1 MVDEIDASSLAD
13 AMVVDSDMDDEMDE
27 VDDTEDKTDQDD
39 SDDKKEKKAAQDA
52 DGIKTLRTEF
62 KQDMTDFKKTAE
74 GEKKDLQK
82 EISRLGFALRKAEKG
97 KKEDDVFTDAQLQ
110 QMMDDHQDEPKVL
123 FQVMKQMAKQSGD
136 SATQNAESKVK
147 IMAKHKELTDMAE
160 KTFPGGL
167 KEGSPLYSGIQE
179 TMEHLGLTDHPYGDV
194 LGMAVMTLKNLPN
207 FYKNV
212 QEKTRKDSLGKAAD
226 DKRKDKI
233 KTDKLAD
240 KGTQLAMKTLSSDDG
255 ETMKRL
261 GLKSKRQKELYQKF
275 RGAGKKAATV
285 QAEA

>member
-97 KKEDDVFTDAQLQ
+97 
-110 QMMDDHQDEPKVL
+110 
-123 FQVMKQMAKQSGD
+123 
-136 SATQNAESKVK
+136 
-147 IMAKHKELTDMAE
+147 
-160 KTFPGGL
+160 
-167 KEGSPLYSGIQE
+167 
-179 TMEHLGLTDHPYGDV
+179 
-194 LGMAVMTLKNLPN
+194 
-207 FYKNV
+207 
-212 QEKTRKDSLGKAAD
+212 
-226 DKRKDKI
+226 
-233 KTDKLAD
+233 
-240 KGTQLAMKTLSSDDG
+240 
-255 ETMKRL
+255 
-261 GLKSKRQKELYQKF
+261 
-275 RGAGKKAATV
+275 
-285 QAEA
+285 